1 MKYIAAIAFLTSS
14 GPALAQHQGHDMQM
28 PMAEPDKDE
37 TVPQTSQKK
46 SATDENPASENSPE
60 SNEQQPMAMDHGKMD
75 HGSMAGSDNN
85 NMDSMDGMGP
95 DMGSMQNMSPMNE
108 PPPEAF
114 SGPDHAADKFYGEEN
129 MAPVREELGKLGAVT
144 VSKILVERAETRIT
158 NGKDGYAWDVTAWTG
173 GDIDKL
179 WMKSEGEGVYGGKIE
194 KMEVQALWSHAIA
207 PYFDFQA
214 GVRTDFAPVSRTY
227 LAVGVLGL
235 APYRFEV
242 DTAAFLSDKGD
253 LTARFQGTYDQFIT
267 QRIIFQPRLE
277 ANFALQDIRETGT
290 GAGISDIGVGARLR
304 YEVAREFAPYIG
316 VEWNNQLGRTA
327 RFTRTAGGD
336 PNSLNFLIGIR
347 AWF

>member
-1 MKYIAAIAFLTSS
+1 MKYIAAIALLSVS
-14 GPALAQHQGHDMQM
+14 APVLAQHQGHDMQM
-28 PMAEPDKDE
+28 PMAEPDKAE
-37 TVPQTSQKK
+37 TAPQALTKK
-46 SATDENPASENSPE
+46 PPTEDNATSENSPE
-60 SNEQQPMAMDHGKMD
+60 TSGQQAMVMDHGQ
-75 HGSMAGSDNN
+75 MAGSDSNT
-85 NMDSMDGMGP
+85 MDSMDGMGT
-95 DMGSMQNMSPMNE
+95 DMGSMQDMPPMNQ

-114 SGPDHAADKFYGEEN
+114 LGPDHAADKFYGTEN
-129 MAPVREELGKLGAVT
+129 MAPVREELAKLGAST
-144 VSKILVERAETRIT
+144 FSKILVERAETRIT

-179 WMKSEGEGVYGGKIE
+179 WMKSEGEGAYGQKIE
-194 KMEVQALWSHAIA
+194 KVEVQALWSHAIA

-214 GVRTDFAPVSRTY
+214 GVRTDFAPVSRSY

-336 PNSLNFLIGIR
+336 PSSLNFLIGIR

>member
-1 MKYIAAIAFLTSS
+1 
-14 GPALAQHQGHDMQM
+14 
-28 PMAEPDKDE
+28 
-37 TVPQTSQKK
+37 
-46 SATDENPASENSPE
+46 
-60 SNEQQPMAMDHGKMD
+60 
-75 HGSMAGSDNN
+75 
-85 NMDSMDGMGP
+85 MGT
-95 DMGSMQNMSPMNE
+95 DMGSMQDMPPMNQ

-114 SGPDHAADKFYGEEN
+114 LGPDHAADKFYGTEN
-129 MAPVREELGKLGAVT
+129 MAPVREELAKLGAST
-144 VSKILVERAETRIT
+144 FSKILVERAETRIT

-179 WMKSEGEGVYGGKIE
+179 WMKSEGEGAYGEKIE
-194 KMEVQALWSHAIA
+194 KVEVQALWSHAIA

-227 LAVGVLGL
+227 LAVGILGL
-235 APYRFEV
+235 SPYRFEV

-336 PNSLNFLIGIR
+336 PSSLNFLIGIR

>member
-1 MKYIAAIAFLTSS
+1 MKYITAIAFLTVS

-28 PMAEPDKDE
+28 PMTEPTK
-37 TVPQTSQKK
+37 TKPAPKTPTQMPQTEDDL
-46 SATDENPASENSPE
+46 TSENAPE
-60 SNEQQPMAMDHGKMD
+60 SDGQKRKPMDHSQMDHGQ
-75 HGSMAGSDNN
+75 MADPASNKI
-85 NMDSMDGMGP
+85 DSMDGMSP
-95 DMGSMQNMSPMNE
+95 DMGSMQDMPPVNQ

-114 SGPDHAADKFYGEEN
+114 SGPDHAADKFYGKEN
-129 MAPVREELGKLGAVT
+129 MEPVREELGKLGAAT

-179 WMKSEGEGVYGGKIE
+179 WMKSEGEGAYGQKIE
-194 KMEVQALWSHAIA
+194 KVEVQALWSHAIA

-214 GVRTDFAPVSRTY
+214 GVRTDFAPVSRSY

-336 PNSLNFLIGIR
+336 PSSLNFLIGIR

>member
-1 MKYIAAIAFLTSS
+1 MKYIAAIALLSAS
-14 GPALAQHQGHDMQM
+14 GPVLAQHQGHDMQM
-28 PMAEPDKDE
+28 PMAEPDKAE
-37 TVPQTSQKK
+37 TAPQAPTKK
-46 SATDENPASENSPE
+46 PPTEDNATSENSPE
-60 SNEQQPMAMDHGKMD
+60 TGGQQPMVMDHGQ
-75 HGSMAGSDNN
+75 MAGSESDT
-85 NMDSMDGMGP
+85 MDSVDGMGP
-95 DMGSMQNMSPMNE
+95 DMGSMQDMPPMNQ

-114 SGPDHAADKFYGEEN
+114 LGPDHAADKFYGTEN
-129 MAPVREELGKLGAVT
+129 MAPVREELGKLGAST
-144 VSKILVERAETRIT
+144 FSKILVERAETRIT

-179 WMKSEGEGVYGGKIE
+179 WMKSEGEGAYGQKIE
-194 KMEVQALWSHAIA
+194 KVEVQALWSHAIA

-214 GVRTDFAPVSRTY
+214 GVRTDFAPVSRSY

-290 GAGISDIGVGARLR
+290 GAGLSDIGVGARLR
-304 YEVAREFAPYIG
+304 YEFAREFAPYIG
-316 VEWNNQLGRTA
+316 VEWNNQIGRTA
-327 RFTRTAGGD
+327 RFTRAAGGD
-336 PNSLNFLIGIR
+336 PSSLNFLVGIR

>member
-1 MKYIAAIAFLTSS
+1 MKYIAAIAFLAVS
-14 GPALAQHQGHDMQM
+14 GPALAQHQSRDMQM
-28 PMAEPDKDE
+28 PMAAPDKTE
-37 TVPQTSQKK
+37 TAPQAATKK
-46 SATDENPASENSPE
+46 PPTEGGSASENSQD
-60 SNEQQPMAMDHGKMD
+60 SNGQQPMDHGQV
-75 HGSMAGSDNN
+75 AGSDSN
-85 NMDSMDGMGP
+85 NMKSMGGMGP
-95 DMGSMQNMSPMNE
+95 DMGSMQDTPPMDQT

-114 SGPDHAADKFYGEEN
+114 LGPEHAADKFYGTEN
-129 MAPVREELGKLGAVT
+129 MAPVREELAKLGAST
-144 VSKILVERAETRIT
+144 FSKILVERAETRIT
-158 NGKDGYAWDVTAWTG
+158 DGKDGYAWDITAWTG

-179 WMKSEGEGVYGGKIE
+179 WIKSEGEGVYGQKIE
-194 KMEVQALWSHAIA
+194 KAEVQALWSHAIA

-214 GVRTDFAPVSRTY
+214 GVRKDFAPVSRNY

-290 GAGISDIGVGARLR
+290 GAGISDIGIGARLR
-304 YEVAREFAPYIG
+304 YEFAREFAPYIG

-336 PNSLNFLIGIR
+336 PSSLNFLIGIR

>member
-1 MKYIAAIAFLTSS
+1 MKYIAAIALLSVS
-14 GPALAQHQGHDMQM
+14 APVLAQHQGHDMQM
-28 PMAEPDKDE
+28 PMAEPDKAE
-37 TVPQTSQKK
+37 TAPQALTKK
-46 SATDENPASENSPE
+46 PPTEDNATSENSPE
-60 SNEQQPMAMDHGKMD
+60 TSGQQPMVMDHGQ
-75 HGSMAGSDNN
+75 MAGSDSNT
-85 NMDSMDGMGP
+85 MDSMDGMGT
-95 DMGSMQNMSPMNE
+95 DMGSMQDMPPMNQ

-114 SGPDHAADKFYGEEN
+114 LGPDHAADKFYGTEN
-129 MAPVREELGKLGAVT
+129 MAPVREELAKLGAST
-144 VSKILVERAETRIT
+144 FSKILVERAETRIT

-179 WMKSEGEGVYGGKIE
+179 WMKSEGEGAYGQKIE
-194 KMEVQALWSHAIA
+194 KVEVQALWSHAIA

-214 GVRTDFAPVSRTY
+214 GVRTDFAPVSRSY

-290 GAGISDIGVGARLR
+290 GAGLSDIGVGARLR
-304 YEVAREFAPYIG
+304 YEFAREFAPYIG
-316 VEWNNQLGRTA
+316 VEWNNQIGRTA
-327 RFTRTAGGD
+327 RFTRAAGGD
-336 PNSLNFLIGIR
+336 PSSLNFLVGIR